1 MSHDDDIDL
10 WASPSSFARLLG
22 YFREQLTGQI
32 YTADGNF
39 EVEM

>member
-10 WASPSSFARLLG
+10 WASPSSFSRLLD
-22 YFREQLTGQI
+22 YFQEQLTDQI
-32 YTADGNF
+32 YTPDGKF